1 MTHHFYLF
9 RRITSPV
16 QFFEKIA
23 WGSELQPIRESLP
36 AAGYLRPYL
45 GPPKPIRYAP
55 DAFLGALCG
64 LAGLTR
70 VADQPPWLQW
80 NLVAPT
86 DISGPTGY
94 EPLLTA
100 LNIDSLSLKR

>member
-23 WGSELQPIRESLP
+23 WGSELQPIRESLQLGISAP
-36 AAGYLRPYL
+36 TWAPSRPFVA
-45 GPPKPIRYAP
+45 PP